1 MGDLQNNPI
10 QPGKKAKKE
19 LSMEIRLLI
28 AFLLMGLVLFL
39 TPYLYKTPPP
49 GPKQVAPTTPAQ
61 AAQETKKPDAPP
73 EAAKPAQPTDVS
85 KPVPGQIQAAS
96 EQQFTIDTDIYS
108 VRFSNHGAVV

>member
-49 GPKQVAPTTPAQ
+49 GPKQVAPKTPAQ
-61 AAQETKKPDAPP
+61 AAHETKKPKASPP
-73 EAAKPAQPTDVS
+73 EAAKPAPSHDAS
-85 KPVPGQIQAAS
+85 KHMPGQIQAAS
-96 EQQFTIDTDIYS
+96 GQHFTVYTAIY
-108 VRFSNHGAVV
+108 RFRFA